1 MDYKHQLY
9 VPPPQ
14 KKNKND
20 KLTSRYEYVEMNT
33 T

>member
-14 KKNKND
+14 KKND

>member
-9 VPPPQ
+9 VPPPPP
-14 KKNKND
+14 KKND

>member
-9 VPPPQ
+9 VPPP
-14 KKNKND
+14 KKND
-20 KLTSRYEYVEMNT
+20 KLTSKYEYVEMNT